1 MIEISFIV
9 RNSNNINNKNNN
21 ISFKN
26 SNTKSTESETHFN
39 HSFTNALPN
48 KNININ
54 INNDNFINTSRYY
67 YHNINVHNSNVFPK
81 NTFST
86 PTNFIKNYKNNNY
99 QNQNNILEGHLVTDV
114 AIINQ
119 LKTILSNHFL
129 FNSMNQDFI
138 SYIISNFYSYDFP
151 QNTTIYEEGDFG
163 NFFFVLSKG
172 VLKSFN
178 SKKIP
183 TKIKA
188 WKCFGE
194 SSLLNNTKREDTIT
208 SIQSITLLVLDG
220 YIYRECLQRIADEQY
235 KEKFSFLNSLSYF
248 KPLDSISKYILTEKL
263 NKVIFENGDKIIQ
276 KNEIGDSMYIIKKGS
291 VSCQIKNK
299 ELRELRDNDYFGQ
312 NAVLFD
318 IPRAMDV
325 IAKEETICYMLTRD
339 DLKEVFGNDSYR
351 DRILFSFFKSVI
363 SSNEVMKNIIFDS
376 FLQEIFN
383 SFTIKLYKDNE
394 LIVNPLIIQNS
405 SNRRIIIVLDGNI
418 KDKDTNNVIA
428 SRNEIIG
435 YDFIYDN
442 NETISENY
450 IAKPD
455 LISLECDIEEFSK
468 VIGMV
473 FDLNSNR
480 NNSTSIINQK
490 ITNPVKLLN
499 RISKLQEYYLFQNLS
514 RKTLEKISIKMKKEK
529 FKSGD
534 VIVNEGTKGNKFY
547 LIYKGRVKITK
558 DGKYLRHLETGNCFG
573 ERAILTSDDIRTA
586 TVTAVG
592 KKVVCYILSKED
604 FSLILNDEN
613 TKNYLIKKL
622 SLQDDDISLDHL
634 KYIKFLGKGKFGNVY
649 LVHNDKNV
657 YAIKVVSRIAVNKQK
672 ILAHYFVNERRI
684 MLTIDHPFIVKMV
697 KTLKNDYFCFFLIE
711 YINGISL
718 EDYLKKNIQ
727 ISNIYNIEDTKFYA
741 ASILLAIDYLHNKM
755 IAHRDI
761 KPNNIMID
769 GNGYLKLIDFGTSK
783 VCTDYTSTVIGTP
796 HYIAPEI
803 LKGKGYSIS
812 CDYWSIGV
820 TIYELFYGKFPFGN
834 NAKDIIDIYKETVN
848 QPLYFPYNTSHYT
861 DINNLLSNLL
871 KKKVKER
878 LCNLNLIKGEK
889 FFLNFD
895 WDKLIDF
902 KLKPPYIPKANIEE
916 DYSKIMNENKEDFI
930 NIINKEAHKFQ
941 SVNEG
946 KKEHYEEYDTKWA
959 NEF

>member
-21 ISFKN
+21 MSFKN
-26 SNTKSTESETHFN
+26 SNTKSTETDTNFN
-39 HSFTNALPN
+39 HSFTN
-48 KNININ
+48 KNIN

-67 YHNINVHNSNVFPK
+67 NQNNNVYNSNVFPK
-81 NTFST
+81 NSFTTTS
-86 PTNFIKNYKNNNY
+86 NFFKNYKNNNIN
-99 QNQNNILEGHLVTDV
+99 NQNNILEGHLVTDI

-172 VLKSFN
+172 VLNCFN

-194 SSLLNNTKREDTIT
+194 SSLLNNNKREDTIT

-263 NKVIFENGDKIIQ
+263 NKVTFESGNKIIQ

-299 ELRELRDNDYFGQ
+299 ELRVLSDNDYFGQ
-312 NAVLFD
+312 NAILFD
-318 IPRAMDV
+318 IPRSMDV
-325 IAKEETICYMLTRD
+325 FAKEKTICYMLTRN
-339 DLKEVFGNDSYR
+339 DLKEVFGKDTYR

-363 SSNEVMKNIIFDS
+363 SSNEIMKNIIFDT
-376 FLQEIFN
+376 FFQEVFN

-394 LIVNPLIIQNS
+394 LIVNPLIIQNN

-418 KDKDTNNVIA
+418 KEKDTNNIIA

-455 LISLECDIEEFSK
+455 LISLECDIDEFSK
-468 VIGMV
+468 VIGMMA

-480 NNSTSIINQK
+480 NTNSIINIK
-490 ITNPVKLLN
+490 TKNPVKLLN
-499 RISKLQEYYLFQNLS
+499 RISKLQENYLFQNLS
-514 RKTLEKISIKMKKEK
+514 RKTLEKISIKMTKEK
-529 FKSGD
+529 YKNGD
-534 VIVNEGTKGNKFY
+534 VIVNEGTIGNKFY

-586 TVTAVG
+586 TVIAVG

-622 SLQDDDISLDHL
+622 SLQDDNISLDNL

-649 LVHNDKNV
+649 LVHNNKNV
-657 YAIKVVSRIAVNKQK
+657 YAIKAVSRISVNKQK

-727 ISNIYNIEDTKFYA
+727 LSKIYNIEETKFYS
-741 ASILLAIDYLHNKM
+741 ASILLTIDYLHNKM

-769 GNGYLKLIDFGTSK
+769 SNGYLKLIDFGTSK
-783 VCTDYTSTVIGTP
+783 VCIDYTSTVIGTP

-812 CDYWSIGV
+812 CDYWSIGI
-820 TIYELFYGKFPFGN
+820 TIYQLFYGKFPFGN

-848 QPLYFPYNTSHYT
+848 QQLYFPYNTSYYT
-861 DINNLLSNLL
+861 DINNLISNLL

-878 LCNLNLIKGEK
+878 LCSLKKKKKEN
-889 FFLNFD
+889 FFANFD

-902 KLKPPYIPKANIEE
+902 KLKPPYIPKTNIEE
-916 DYSKIMNENKEDFI
+916 DYSKLMNENQNNFI
-930 NIINKEAHKFQ
+930 NFINKEIHKFQ
-941 SVNEG
+941 SINEG
-946 KKEHYEEYDTKWA
+946 KKEHYEEYDSKWA